1 MQTVRRVILSCMVG
15 NALEWYDFALFSYF
29 ATIIGQLFFPSA
41 DPLASLLMSY
51 GAFAAG
57 FLMRPLGAIAF
68 GYIGDNIGRKPA
80 LMLSVYL
87 MAIPTTLIGLLP
99 TYASVGLWAPVL
111 LTVCRLVQG
120 FSMGGEF
127 TGSMIFMTEYATDKN
142 RGFIA
147 SFALFSAVGGV
158 ILGSA
163 CAVLITHFFD
173 ASFVQEWGWRIPF
186 LLSCVGGL
194 MGAYMRRTLAET
206 PQYTAIKQSA
216 HVASPIKALFTQHLD
231 KVGLV
236 MLLDFTLAIGFFTV
250 LSFMPGYLSQVHGF
264 VHANVL
270 SIHTVNSMVLAGMTL
285 FMGWL
290 SDRVGKKRLL
300 GLSALGLL
308 CLAYPSFL
316 MFEQGEL
323 VLAFLGQMIL
333 AILMGIYMGPIAA
346 ILVSIFP
353 APIRFSGL
361 SLSHNLSMAI
371 FGGTAPLVAT
381 YLIAE
386 TGNKA
391 SPAFY
396 LMTAAV
402 LSLLGLY
409 IYKSRPLQQD

>member
-29 ATIIGQLFFPSA
+29 AATIGHLFFPA
-41 DPLASLLMSY
+41 MDPLASLLMSY

-99 TYASVGLWAPVL
+99 TYESVGLWAPVL
-111 LTVCRLVQG
+111 LTLCRLVQG

-142 RGFIA
+142 RGFVG
-147 SFALFSAVGGV
+147 SFALFSAVIGV

-163 CAVLITHFFD
+163 CAVLITHLFE

-194 MGAYMRRTLAET
+194 IGAYMRRSLAET
-206 PQYTAIKQSA
+206 PQYMAIKQSA
-216 HVASPIKALFTQHLD
+216 HVSSPIKALFTEHLD

-236 MLLDFTLAIGFFTV
+236 IFMDFTLAIGFFTV
-250 LSFMPGYLSQVHGF
+250 VSFMPGYLQQVHGF
-264 VHANVL
+264 MHSNVL
-270 SIHTVNSMVLAGMTL
+270 LVNTINSITLASMTI
-285 FMGWL
+285 FMGWV

-300 GLSALGLL
+300 RLSAIGLI
-308 CLAYPSFL
+308 CVAYPAFL
-316 MFEQGEL
+316 LFEEGTI

-333 AILMGIYMGPIAA
+333 VVVMGIYMGPIAA
-346 ILVSIFP
+346 VLVEIFP
-353 APIRFSGL
+353 APIRYSGL

-381 YLIAE
+381 FLIAE

-396 LMTAAV
+396 LMAAAV
-402 LSLLGLY
+402 LSLVGLY
-409 IYKSRPLQQD
+409 LLRRRC